1 MVAELSGH
9 DRKCWDLE
17 ALDMNLI
24 TLDAV
29 AVTRIPLGHGEEDC
43 WSWSA
48 QRHGCYSVKSEHRLL
63 SEKEQQ
69 HHACK
74 ESNTNLS
81 INDGNVL
88 WRKLW
93 KLDVPPQVRVFDLV
107 AYHRQLCTIKSK
119 PEEPTY

>member
-43 WSWSA
+43 WAWSA
-48 QRHGCYSVKSEHRLL
+48 QSMDATPLNL
-63 SEKEQQ
+63 STVYCQKRN
-69 HHACK
+69 
-74 ESNTNLS
+74 SNTTPA
-81 INDGNVL
+81 
-88 WRKLW
+88 K
-93 KLDVPPQVRVFDLV
+93 RVI
-107 AYHRQLCTIKSK
+107 Q
-119 PEEPTY
+119 TYP

>member
-1 MVAELSGH
+1 MVAELIDH

-24 TLDAV
+24 TFDAV
-29 AVTRIPLGHGEEDC
+29 AVTRIRLCHAEEDC
-43 WSWSA
+43 WAWSPE
-48 QRHGCYSVKSEHRLL
+48 RHGCYSVKSAHRLL

-69 HHACK
+69 HRACK

-88 WRKLW
+88 LEKIME
-93 KLDVPPQVRVFDLV
+93 
-107 AYHRQLCTIKSK
+107 A
-119 PEEPTY
+119 